1 MPVPRIYLTQEPAG
15 LSGECAVQCA
25 SLYSGC
31 HQRSVAS
38 LPVTAPLPT
47 AGQLTADIGRAT
59 RHAAQTPP
67 PRRTRRSHLQ
77 HNSELAAGQANSGRP
92 RPRPGRLTGGL
103 WVVCSR
109 GSCRV
114 GLISDP
120 LLAVSETNKWLS
132 KILKKS
138 HDEIKGNRSPSEKC

>member
-1 MPVPRIYLTQEPAG
+1 MSVPRIYLPQEPAG
-15 LSGECAVQCA
+15 LSGECAERLCTQGVI
-25 SLYSGC
+25 SG
-31 HQRSVAS
+31 RW
-38 LPVTAPLPT
+38 LPYPSPRHFRLRGSWRRTLAAPHV
-47 AGQLTADIGRAT
+47 T
-59 RHAAQTPP
+59 RHKHRRRDGHGAVISSTTVSWQLGKQTAAAPAPT
-67 PRRTRRSHLQ
+67 
-77 HNSELAAGQANSGRP
+77 
-92 RPRPGRLTGGL
+92 GRLTGGF